1 MMNSRGF
8 EFRLVLVKEY
18 IRESLEDG
26 QVGGKWAAD
35 GTYNSGE
42 TRCCRIDFEEP
53 TFRMLDSSFLGSI
66 VQLMFILSIYG
77 LEHPATPIALLIF
90 FDRHHEGEFEFG
102 EKVEIKKVP
111 VGLKSKGERVYSGV
125 AGRWTEEFIF
135 VYRLEENGQQMEHTI
150 VVKQDV
156 VGLILKNQLL
166 ECLIPASLAPLFS

>member
-90 FDRHHEGEFEFG
+90 FDRHHGFLSSSLFMSPSWKQFFLVLCLKLFFFG
-102 EKVEIKKVP
+102 
-111 VGLKSKGERVYSGV
+111 GLLLS
-125 AGRWTEEFIF
+125 I
-135 VYRLEENGQQMEHTI
+135 TI
-150 VVKQDV
+150 
-156 VGLILKNQLL
+156 
-166 ECLIPASLAPLFS
+166 